1 MGASSNSSYSNNAF
15 TGAATGRPTKPV
27 GTQASFS
34 QDPAGNILGKL
45 GFGPGS
51 SWTPAQA
58 ASQNEAAR
66 QRGINRTDRSINS
79 IFSNPARQQQYAAL
93 GKNTT
98 DYYLKQLNQQRDRA
112 NRQLKFGLAEHGM
125 TGGSQAAFDT
135 GMAGKDY
142 QQGLLTAANRG
153 QSASASLR
161 AQDQQARNNLLS
173 MAQSGMDL
181 GTASQRA
188 NEMMLNNYASTAA
201 NARVN
206 ALGNVFGN
214 LSDQYMNYQN
224 AQERNALTNQVYQNL
239 YNLVPGGY

>member
-1 MGASSNSSYSNNAF
+1 
-15 TGAATGRPTKPV
+15 
-27 GTQASFS
+27 
-34 QDPAGNILGKL
+34 
-45 GFGPGS
+45 
-51 SWTPAQA
+51 
-58 ASQNEAAR
+58 
-66 QRGINRTDRSINS
+66 
-79 IFSNPARQQQYAAL
+79 
-93 GKNTT
+93 
-98 DYYLKQLNQQRDRA
+98 
-112 NRQLKFGLAEHGM
+112 
-125 TGGSQAAFDT
+125 
-135 GMAGKDY
+135 
-142 QQGLLTAANRG
+142 
-153 QSASASLR
+153 
-161 AQDQQARNNLLS
+161 